1 MQSDIAQF
9 IGCFSIFKIKTWH
22 KHCLISVYTGV
33 FLTLFQYILINWIE
47 CKTSEALKQGWI
59 LILYPEPSIGKPRTR
74 EFHSAKLP
82 CRTNTFLVS
91 TSFSFFTQFMF
102 IIEIFK

>member
-22 KHCLISVYTGV
+22 KHCLISVYTV
-33 FLTLFQYILINWIE
+33 FFTLFKYILINWIE

-74 EFHSAKLP
+74 EFHSAVSNKHIS
-82 CRTNTFLVS
+82 CKYFIQFLYTVYVYH
-91 TSFSFFTQFMF
+91 
-102 IIEIFK
+102 